1 MHLLHSFCAQSR
13 LVFSSN
19 FHPPAA
25 LFTTITITS
34 WILCIRLNE
43 TCMHVRQEKCERKK
57 SVFVFVINLI
67 TLVTHEQ
74 VRATSIRGSVFVQLS
89 SLLIAKIKL
98 DRIRVSGVRECEG
111 FVVSIARIASIR
123 LSTVIFSDCLC
134 LCAQCTVQVDLW
146 SARAHTSC
154 NLHPP
159 PKVIVWKLR
168 TGVCYFCMTG
178 GD

>member
-1 MHLLHSFCAQSR
+1 MIACS
-13 LVFSSN
+13 
-19 FHPPAA
+19 P
-25 LFTTITITS
+25 
-34 WILCIRLNE
+34 
-43 TCMHVRQEKCERKK
+43 RKVQKTK

-98 DRIRVSGVRECEG
+98 DRIRVSCARECEG

-123 LSTVIFSDCLC
+123 LSTVIFSDYLNVFMR
-134 LCAQCTVQVDLW
+134 TVQVDLW
-146 SARAHTSC
+146 PTRAHTSC